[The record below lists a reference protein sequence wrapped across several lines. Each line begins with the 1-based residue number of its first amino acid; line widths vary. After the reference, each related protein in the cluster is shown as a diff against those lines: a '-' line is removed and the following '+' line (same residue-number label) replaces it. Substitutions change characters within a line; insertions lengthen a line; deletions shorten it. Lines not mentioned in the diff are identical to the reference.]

1 MCMMLSFSAMAG
13 GVIKM
18 DLKKCLNMALEND
31 QRIKIAA
38 MELQRAKYQRNEM
51 AGNGLPQVK
60 ATGDFQDFLK
70 LPTQLIPGEIFGMPG
85 QLIPVQFGTNYNM
98 TGSIQLSQLVYS
110 HSYVTSIQLARKLL
124 ELGNLNIEKN
134 RQDVISDISQM
145 YYLTLLTQMQVK
157 FLSETYSKLDT
168 MAMIINIQKD
178 NGFIKKTDADRINVT
193 RTNMLTDLS
202 NLKLMLGQQLN
213 MLKYFTGMTGN
224 DSIVLDEPAAYD
236 AAITPENT
244 NPENH
249 IDLLMLDKQAQAAK
263 LQIRLALSEGMP
275 SLAFYGNFSKNSQQN
290 EFGKLFSDKKS
301 WLGTSLIGLSLNVPI
316 FSGFQKYFKMKQYRI
331 QYDELLLSRDYTKRL
346 IETGIENAMNKVLQ
360 TRATVKNQ
368 QNNVTLA
375 GDVFQVVS
383 DLYSK
388 GMSSLTDLLNAETS
402 LISSQSSYTQ
412 SLVQMKLA
420 EIEYL
425 KSTGNLSNLLK

>member
-1 MCMMLSFSAMAG
+1 MMLSFSAMAG

-31 QRIKIAA
+31 QRVRIAA
-38 MELQRAKYQRNEM
+38 MELQRAKYQRNEL

-98 TGSIQLSQLVYS
+98 TGSIQLSQLIYS
-110 HSYVTSIQLARKLL
+110 HSYITSIQLAKKLL
-124 ELGNLNIEKN
+124 DLGTLNIEKN
-134 RQDVISDISQM
+134 KQDVISDISQM
-145 YYLTLLTQMQVK
+145 YYLTLLTQLQVK
-157 FLSETYSKLDT
+157 YLSDTYGKLDT

-193 RTNMLTDLS
+193 RINMLTDIS

-224 DSIVLDEPAAYD
+224 DSIVLDEPSTYD
-236 AAITPENT
+236 TGITPGDY
-244 NPENH
+244 NPEKH
-249 IDLLMLDKQAQAAK
+249 IDILMLDKQAQATK

-275 SLAFYGNFSKNSQQN
+275 NLAFYGSFSKNSQQN

-316 FSGFQKYFKMKQYRI
+316 FAGFQKYFKMKQYRI

-346 IETGIENAMNKVLQ
+346 IQTSTENAMNKVLQ
-360 TRATVKNQ
+360 TRATVKSQ
-368 QNNVTLA
+368 QSSVTLA
-375 GDVFQVVS
+375 NDVFRVVS
-383 DLYSK
+383 DLYNK
-388 GMSSLTDLLNAETS
+388 GMSSLTDLLNAETA